1 MNKEDRAEILVNYT
15 AVILLHLRDMPHFH
29 WACHHHC
36 QRRRHHNICHLIARD
51 AIVNTERGRQ
61 AVRAAAAST
70 AEADYPRR
78 RRSTEAWI

>member
-1 MNKEDRAEILVNYT
+1 MNKEDWAEILVNYT

-29 WACHHHC
+29 WTCHHH
-36 QRRRHHNICHLIARD
+36 RRHHNVCHLIARD

-61 AVRAAAAST
+61 AVRAAAASP

-78 RRSTEAWI
+78 RRSTEARI